1 MSRKYKIVVLPGDG
15 IGKEVTDCGK
25 KVLEQIGDCYGH
37 EFLFEYAQIG
47 HEAIEATGDPLPE
60 ESLKKMKAADAI
72 LFGAVGHPKYDND
85 PTLPVRPEQGLLKM
99 RKELGLYANLRP
111 IKLFDEL
118 LEASSI
124 KPEILRGSDILFFRE
139 LTGDVYFGERGRKN
153 NNDTAYDTMIYSR
166 YEVERIAHKAF
177 KAAQTRRKKVT
188 SVDKANVLESSRL
201 WRSVVQDVAKQYP
214 DITVEH
220 MFVDAAAM
228 KLIQNPRSF
237 DVVVTGNLFG
247 DILTDEASQIA
258 GSMGMLASAS
268 VGDKVG
274 LYEPIHGSAHDITGK
289 GVANPLASILSAALL
304 LDISL
309 GLKEEPE
316 NAVNILDPL
325 RGNSRIPET
334 PPDSVER
341 GSPGDRDRIIDF
353 ATRQFGSAWA
363 WEASRALE
371 NTPPTLFIVRN
382 ESGEVAGF
390 SAHEANNRGLGFFG
404 PMGVAPSQRGKGSGR
419 ALLLASLSD
428 LRGLGYGEA
437 VISWA
442 ANAAFYEG
450 VAGEARPFPM
460 IRFSVAR

>member
-1 MSRKYKIVVLPGDG
+1 MKKKITILPGDG
-15 IGKEVTDCGK
+15 IGKEVTACGK
-25 KVLEQIGDCYGH
+25 KVLEQIAECFGH
-37 EFLFEYAQIG
+37 EFIFDYGIIG
-47 HEAIEATGDPLPE
+47 HEAIEATGTALPDE
-60 ESLKKMKAADAI
+60 TLTKLKKADAI

-85 PTLPVRPEQGLLKM
+85 PSLPVRPEQGLLKM

-118 LEASSI
+118 LGASSI
-124 KPEILRGSDILFFRE
+124 KPEVLKGSDILFFRE

-153 NNDTAYDTMIYSR
+153 NNQTAFDTMIYST

-201 WRSVVQDVAKQYP
+201 WRSVVQEVAKQYP

-268 VGDKVG
+268 VGDAVG

-289 GVANPLASILSAALL
+289 GIANPLASILSAALL
-304 LDISL
+304 LDISF
-309 GLKEEPE
+309 GLKEEAE
-316 NAVNILDPL
+316 MVIKAVEKTLKEGY
-325 RGNSRIPET
+325 RT
-334 PPDSVER
+334 
-341 GSPGDRDRIIDF
+341 RDIAD
-353 ATRQFGSAWA
+353 
-363 WEASRALE
+363 AS
-371 NTPPTLFIVRN
+371 T
-382 ESGEVAGF
+382 
-390 SAHEANNRGLGFFG
+390 AHEKILGTEVMGNVVANQIR
-404 PMGVAPSQRGKGSGR
+404 MMV
-419 ALLLASLSD
+419 SLTVD
-428 LRGLGYGEA
+428 K
-437 VISWA
+437 
-442 ANAAFYEG
+442 
-450 VAGEARPFPM
+450 
-460 IRFSVAR
+460 

>member
-1 MSRKYKIVVLPGDG
+1 MKKKITILPGDG
-15 IGKEVTDCGK
+15 IGKEVTACGK
-25 KVLEQIGDCYGH
+25 KVLEQVAECFGH
-37 EFLFEYAQIG
+37 EFVFDEAIIG
-47 HEAIEATGDPLPE
+47 HDAIEATGNPLPDE
-60 ESLKKMKAADAI
+60 TLTKLKNCDAI

-85 PTLPVRPEQGLLKM
+85 PSLPVRPEQGLLKM

-124 KPEILRGSDILFFRE
+124 KPDVLKGADILFFRE

-153 NNDTAYDTMIYSR
+153 NNDTAFDTMIYSR

-177 KAAQTRRKKVT
+177 KAAQTRKKRLT

-201 WRSVVQDVAKQYP
+201 WRSVVQEVAKQYP
-214 DITVEH
+214 DVTVDH

-289 GVANPLASILSAALL
+289 GIANPLASILSAALL
-304 LDISL
+304 LDISF
-309 GLKEEPE
+309 GLKDESESVIKAVEEALKE
-316 NAVNILDPL
+316 GYRTRDIADANTAQEKILGTEVM
-325 RGNSRIPET
+325 GN
-334 PPDSVER
+334 
-341 GSPGDRDRIIDF
+341 
-353 ATRQFGSAWA
+353 
-363 WEASRALE
+363 
-371 NTPPTLFIVRN
+371 
-382 ESGEVAGF
+382 
-390 SAHEANNRGLGFFG
+390 
-404 PMGVAPSQRGKGSGR
+404 
-419 ALLLASLSD
+419 
-428 LRGLGYGEA
+428 
-437 VISWA
+437 VISNKVRIA
-442 ANAAFYEG
+442 QLA
-450 VAGEARPFPM
+450 VK
-460 IRFSVAR
+460 